1 MSEATSCSVGA
12 SQATE
17 APCLHELV
25 LLEVLRQLHDDAA
38 VLVTLRL
45 VSRQLR
51 DLADL
56 VLEEAFKQR
65 WGVTAV
71 VTPPPSAPMYAAARP
86 AAFVLCHRLS
96 GRGDTLCSLALRH
109 GTDVVE
115 LKRLNNLISDGA
127 LASRSHLYVPV
138 PDAAA
143 AAAGQRVAFVHDSH
157 SKRRLIVILRE
168 GEELPAA
175 LTGSSSGGGSPRHAP
190 GSSQAFVVAKLAK
203 VLERALRIDSSTA
216 AFYVQQA
223 GCDVRAAIE
232 KYEEDRRWEK
242 VMKRQGPRLRL

>member
-1 MSEATSCSVGA
+1 MSELVNEPSGGLG
-12 SQATE
+12 E
-17 APCLHELV
+17 ALDELV
-25 LLEVLRQLHDDAA
+25 LLEVLRQLRHDAS
-38 VLVTLRL
+38 VLVMLRL
-45 VSRQLR
+45 VSRRLR

-65 WGVTAV
+65 WGVAAV
-71 VTPPPSAPMYAAARP
+71 VAAPPAAPMYASARH
-86 AAFVLCHRLS
+86 AAFVLCHQLV
-96 GRGDTLCSLALRH
+96 GRGDTLASLAVRH

-115 LKRLNNLISDGA
+115 LKRLNNLTTDGA

-138 PDAAA
+138 ADAAA
-143 AAAGQRVAFVHDSH
+143 TACGQRVAFVHDSH
-157 SKRRLIVILRE
+157 SKRRLVVVLRA
-168 GEELPAA
+168 GEELPSS
-175 LTGSSSGGGSPRHAP
+175 LMGCSSSGSSPRQPP

-232 KYEEDRRWEK
+232 KFEEDRRWEK
-242 VMKRQGPRLRL
+242 VMKRRGPRLRL